1 MEQVLAPRFDFKP
14 KTSTNGPTDGFDY
27 GDDGY
32 QPDKNNVGFNPESGQ
47 IQIEITG
54 MAEPKSEEAKRIC
67 NEDLNELVAAFS
79 QDKRTIERGIF
90 DEELVPEEIT
100 QVAMGKIVATKYPD
114 LDESDREAVRQHA
127 IAAVNRASKRA

>member
-1 MEQVLAPRFDFKP
+1 
-14 KTSTNGPTDGFDY
+14 
-27 GDDGY
+27 
-32 QPDKNNVGFNPESGQ
+32 
-47 IQIEITG
+47 

-100 QVAMGKIVATKYPD
+100 QVAMGKIVATKYPNLGEED
-114 LDESDREAVRQHA
+114 HEAVRQHA
-127 IAAVNRASKRA
+127 VAAVNMTQQVKKRLMKDAHQARVFLMMKTKSDPPTRLSLMVFDNT